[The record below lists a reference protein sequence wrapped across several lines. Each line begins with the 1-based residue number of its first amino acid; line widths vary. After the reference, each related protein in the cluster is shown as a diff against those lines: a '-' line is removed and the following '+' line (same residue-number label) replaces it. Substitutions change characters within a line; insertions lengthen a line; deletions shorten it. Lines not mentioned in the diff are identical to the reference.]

1 MKTLQLIDK
10 QKRKFRVGKTEF
22 VYQKDKK
29 CTQSKIKIMSKYE
42 LQPCIRY
49 FNIGEI
55 EVSIDLTEKEVEK
68 VRQMTKGEFSSFV
81 KSKAI
86 VKITDFD
93 IDYDVETF
101 DNWVK
106 VDS

>member
-55 EVSIDLTEKEVEK
+55 EVSIDLTEKDANERES
-68 VRQMTKGEFSSFV
+68 VRQANAHHTAHLKQL
-81 KSKAI
+81 
-86 VKITDFD
+86 FD
-93 IDYDVETF
+93 KQLQKEIE
-101 DNWVK
+101 NK
-106 VDS
+106 PQNINS